1 MKPGNSN
8 PTVSVPFDQATF
20 NNLEET
26 SKKMGLSVSQFI
38 SLSLN
43 IIQMAQGKRL
53 FIKEKG
59 NDIDQWEIKNFR
71 DLPPALPLSK

>member
-20 NNLEET
+20 HNLEET
-26 SKKMGLSVSQFI
+26 SKKMGVSVSQFI
-38 SLSLN
+38 SQALH
-43 IIQMAQGKRL
+43 IVQMTYGRRL
-53 FIKEKG
+53 IIKEKN
-59 NDIDQWEIKNFR
+59 NDIDQWEVKNYR